1 MTVTIQTNS
10 NGGEA
15 VIYFLTQEVA
25 NKMSKT
31 SKNKFLVTNKFINSV
46 SNSHARSKQ
55 IDNLFS

>member
-1 MTVTIQTNS
+1 MTVTIKTNS
-10 NGGEA
+10 NDGEA